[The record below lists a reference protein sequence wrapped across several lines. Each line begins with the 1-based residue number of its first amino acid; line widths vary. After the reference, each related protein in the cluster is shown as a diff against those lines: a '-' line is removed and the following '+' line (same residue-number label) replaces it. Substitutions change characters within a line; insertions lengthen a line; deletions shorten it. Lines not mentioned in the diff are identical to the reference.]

1 MGIRVAKEARNLEV
15 TEEWGLDKLVETRGK
30 LLIDAVNS
38 FIITL
43 CGLNRT
49 GQAELRRKHMSV

>member
-1 MGIRVAKEARNLEV
+1 VEIRVTKEVGHLEV
-15 TEEWGLDKLVETRGK
+15 AEEWGLHKLVETREK

-49 GQAELRRKHMSV
+49 GQAELRRQYVSA